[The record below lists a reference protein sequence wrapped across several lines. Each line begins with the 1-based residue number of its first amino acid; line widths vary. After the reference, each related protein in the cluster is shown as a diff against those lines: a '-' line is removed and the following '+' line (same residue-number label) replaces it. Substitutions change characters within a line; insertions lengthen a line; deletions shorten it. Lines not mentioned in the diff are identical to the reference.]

1 MSLEKEKLTKDKIEN
16 YLFFILS
23 QFDFWFCLRRLV

>member
-23 QFDFWFCLRRLV
+23 QFDF